1 MAWVGQAFLPAGQT
15 RMSAP
20 AGLGTALNGNTRM
33 TLTTCPILL
42 AACAVV
48 GVVLSAAADEPK
60 KRDPVKLTDE
70 ALRLHKE
77 ALVFDGHNDLP
88 WQFRE
93 KGELSF
99 THLDISRDQKALFQ
113 HAAEL
118 QGRTLTDFVIAS
130 VNDAAVR
137 AIEEAQTIRL
147 SAKDSRAF
155 AEALLNPREQTARLK
170 AAAQRYLKLAGG

>member
-1 MAWVGQAFLPAGQT
+1 MARYERL
-15 RMSAP
+15 
-20 AGLGTALNGNTRM
+20 
-33 TLTTCPILL
+33 
-42 AACAVV
+42 
-48 GVVLSAAADEPK
+48 
-60 KRDPVKLTDE
+60 E
-70 ALRLHKE
+70 AR
-77 ALVFDGHNDLP
+77 
-88 WQFRE
+88 
-93 KGELSF
+93 
-99 THLDISRDQKALFQ
+99 ISRDQKALFQ

-170 AAAQRYLKLAGG
+170 AAPQRYLKLAGG